1 MKEQIKGL
9 LSLSVWSSNLEFT
22 IIMLGLMLFQISGWK
37 VKVLKYYFPCYL
49 RNARWGNFFQA
60 QYQYDQEFQQELMV
74 TKESSLEVITE
85 NVFNSAAPTQFK
97 SAAFYTFYWT
107 TYKLVQLKVLN
118 L

>member
-1 MKEQIKGL
+1 
-9 LSLSVWSSNLEFT
+9 
-22 IIMLGLMLFQISGWK
+22 
-37 VKVLKYYFPCYL
+37 
-49 RNARWGNFFQA
+49 
-60 QYQYDQEFQQELMV
+60 MV

-118 L
+118 LYKKNPKLFL